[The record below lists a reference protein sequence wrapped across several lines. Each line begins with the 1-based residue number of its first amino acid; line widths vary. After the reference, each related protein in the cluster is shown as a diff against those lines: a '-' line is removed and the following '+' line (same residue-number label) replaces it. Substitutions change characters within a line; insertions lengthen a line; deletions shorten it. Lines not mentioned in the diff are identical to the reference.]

1 MYLECISVRTSGKHR
16 IRSRYNTCCANTNVS
31 SPTKV
36 ALYRDTR
43 YKHDT
48 TQDTTKYRLSVM
60 ADTYPACIPPA
71 MTHLRSFERL
81 GRFPDGSSSAT
92 RAMRRRSACRPL
104 GSRASRAGAMRRIR
118 RGYEIFFV
126 FQPYLEVSCAT
137 RGDTDERMYPVVS
150 CRIPEYPR
158 GARVGPCVRGWI
170 RVS

>member
-1 MYLECISVRTSGKHR
+1 MYPECISVRASGNHR

-36 ALYRDTR
+36 ALYHDTR

-81 GRFPDGSSSAT
+81 GRFPDGSSSGGADP
-92 RAMRRRSACRPL
+92 PL
-104 GSRASRAGAMRRIR
+104 PLAAFLDVEDLTGDGAESEVPHVRCITCF
-118 RGYEIFFV
+118 G
-126 FQPYLEVSCAT
+126 VSC
-137 RGDTDERMYPVVS
+137 VS
-150 CRIPEYPR
+150 YVRWSTCRCILVWYEVPCAGPR
-158 GARVGPCVRGWI
+158 RFG
-170 RVS
+170 